1 MYFTQILET
10 KMKVGSIKEYGT
22 GPNFMIFQVGK
33 LSSDY
38 VGLVAYLLLEE
49 NNRTS
54 RYGPGY
60 CLKCGSDRDL
70 ESSYATVDE
79 AWIYIRRYNLLFFY
93 LHCIGFIL
101 LTVFTE
107 EYSILDR
114 LQDAIISKEI
124 SRAVLLDA
132 SRFLGLLRSILH
144 AYNKSIAEVSSKVP
158 SLIHVSLFIYLQLL
172 LSAVSLYELSDYTIA
187 PFIWSTEKYLND
199 YDFNKNNR

>member
-1 MYFTQILET
+1 M
-10 KMKVGSIKEYGT
+10 
-22 GPNFMIFQVGK
+22 
-33 LSSDY
+33 
-38 VGLVAYLLLEE
+38 AYLLLEE

-93 LHCIGFIL
+93 LHYVGFIL

-144 AYNKSIAEVSSKVP
+144 AYNKRIAEVSSKVP
-158 SLIHVSLFIYLQLL
+158 SLIHVSLFTYLQLL